1 MSALKMYL
9 KKKMAVVLAAAAL
22 GVENSDRPL
31 FSVAMVNAIGMNKQ
45 SQAQYELVGDDKEI
59 DVQQEQE
66 VAPEDAIDVVPE
78 LEWAKA
84 PVILI
89 TIRTELSI

>member
-1 MSALKMYL
+1 MYL

-31 FSVAMVNAIGMNKQ
+31 FSVAMVNAIRMNDKQ
-45 SQAQYELVGDDKEI
+45 SDTQYNLVVDDKEI
-59 DVQQEQE
+59 DQVHFS
-66 VAPEDAIDVVPE
+66 PEDAIDVVPE

-84 PVILI
+84 PVILV
-89 TIRTELSI
+89 TILIPNC

>member
-22 GVENSDRPL
+22 IVENSDLPV

-45 SQAQYELVGDDKEI
+45 SEAQYNLMNDGEEI
-59 DVQQEQE
+59 DVQPVQ
-66 VAPEDAIDVVPE
+66 EDAIDVVQE

-89 TIRTELSI
+89 TILIPNC

>member
-1 MSALKMYL
+1 MYL

-22 GVENSDRPL
+22 GVENPDRPL
-31 FSVAMVNAIGMNKQ
+31 FSVAMVNAIRMNDKQ
-45 SQAQYELVGDDKEI
+45 SQAQYNLVVDDKEI
-59 DVQQEQE
+59 DQVQE
-66 VAPEDAIDVVPE
+66 VAIDVVPE

-89 TIRTELSI
+89 TILIPNC